1 MKYSSLIFYI
11 LPVFMLCGCSD
22 TWLDS
27 MWIRNVDLEN
37 KVEENTDRIEGL
49 EDIVSRTNTDIS
61 SLQALVQA
69 VNDSDFITEVRD
81 FSENGRTGCMV
92 SFHSGK
98 SIRIYDGT
106 DGLGCPMPEIGIRE
120 DADGRYC
127 WTVGGEWLTDG
138 DGGRIYCEGLDAT
151 VPEVRIT
158 DGYWEI
164 SYDGGSTWTNIGK
177 ADGDDNDIFESIE
190 ATDSKV
196 VFTLS
201 DGTSFSLPFYVFI
214 EFDIEG
220 DETGVEARKEISVNY
235 TVFNATENTLVTAA
249 SDGNYRVRVERK
261 SISEGT
267 IIITSPKFYE
277 DGHISVSVYDEN
289 GYSKTRVI
297 NFYERE
303 IYFPN
308 GLEYRIPARGA
319 TLAIPLSANFDYNI
333 EIPSAPWLT
342 WQSRTKAEMQD
353 RSITVTAE
361 MNNEFTERT
370 GIIELI
376 ALNNPDEPQSEITVI
391 QSAADFS
398 VDRKR
403 FVLTHEEQPFSCT
416 VRTSLDIEVSDA
428 AEDWLSYSL
437 GRQEENVF
445 VLNGKVQSNT
455 GAGREAVIRISN
467 SRTGSLLDE
476 IEIVQLQ
483 DGAENPDDMIFTV
496 RANQANDYTVYLP
509 LSGAVDCIVDWGDGS
524 VEHVTS
530 VTPSHLYDVSSA
542 ADFTVRISGTVTSL
556 SSNNIP
562 APAITEVVQWG
573 RTGLT
578 SLNAAFMN
586 NGMLN
591 KISGDDNASFSEVTD
606 FSNTFASCIGLK
618 EIPENLFLFSTKVK
632 QFRETFTRCSSLTQI
647 PETLFKHCNLVTDF
661 YSVFNACT
669 ALKEI
674 PSGLFESCPDVTSFD
689 FAFCD
694 CQSIRILPESLF
706 SNCTEVRSFQYTFS
720 GCISLVEIP
729 ETIFMNCPEVSNF
742 MRVFMYCQS
751 LESLPR
757 GLFDNNRKVVNFDT
771 AFYSCGALR
780 GESPYILI
788 NGEKC
793 HIYDRNRYS
802 DYFAVPTVVGL
813 CFAGCNNLLD
823 FDAIPVE
830 WKEWP

>member
-127 WTVGGEWLTDG
+127 WTVGGEWLTGG

-308 GLEYRIPARGA
+308 GLEYRIPARGT

-403 FVLTHEEQPFSCT
+403 FVLTHEDQPFSCT

-445 VLNGKVQSNT
+445 VLNGRVQSNT
-455 GAGREAVIRISN
+455 GAGRETVIRISN

-524 VEHVTS
+524 VERVTS
-530 VTPSHLYDVSSA
+530 VMPSHLYNVSSA

-573 RTGLT
+573 RTGLNSMSNAFVRNNLLT
-578 SLNAAFMN
+578 SIPPDE
-586 NGMLN
+586 NG
-591 KISGDDNASFSEVTD
+591 SFSEVTD
-606 FSNTFASCIGLK
+606 FTGTFEDCRNLAEIPARLFRFCGKTISFQNTFSKCH
-618 EIPENLFLFSTKVK
+618 
-632 QFRETFTRCSSLTQI
+632 SLTSI
-647 PETLFKHCNLVTDF
+647 PADMFEGC
-661 YSVFNACT
+661 YSVTTF
-669 ALKEI
+669 
-674 PSGLFESCPDVTSFD
+674 SGLFSGCRDLRKIPEDLFEDCPDVENYDLLFENCTSISEIPAGLFRNSPKVRRCYAVFRNTGITAVPAGLFD
-689 FAFCD
+689 KFRYVITYASAFESC
-694 CQSIRILPESLF
+694 IRLVYVPVDLF
-706 SNCTEVRSFQYTFS
+706 SNSNMVQEFNSAFS
-720 GCISLVEIP
+720 GCASL
-729 ETIFMNCPEVSNF
+729 TC
-742 MRVFMYCQS
+742 
-751 LESLPR
+751 
-757 GLFDNNRKVVNFDT
+757 
-771 AFYSCGALR
+771 
-780 GESPYILI
+780 ESPYSVIE
-788 NGEKC
+788 GEKC
-793 HIYDRNRYS
+793 HIYERGKYF
-802 DYFAVPTVVGL
+802 DYFVNPPIFSG
-813 CFAGCNNLLD
+813 CFSGCGNLSD
-823 FDAIPVE
+823 FSEIPDN
-830 WKEWP
+830 WK

>member
-127 WTVGGEWLTDG
+127 WTVGGEWLTGG

-403 FVLTHEEQPFSCT
+403 FVLTHAEQPFSFT

-509 LSGAVDCIVDWGDGS
+509 LSGVVDCIVDWGDGS

-530 VTPSHLYDVSSA
+530 VMPSHLYDVSSA

-573 RTGLT
+573 RTGLNSMYYAFVRNNLLT
-578 SLNAAFMN
+578 SIPPDE
-586 NGMLN
+586 NG
-591 KISGDDNASFSEVTD
+591 SFSEVTD
-606 FSNTFASCIGLK
+606 FTRTFEDCRNLE
-618 EIPENLFLFSTKVK
+618 EIPERLFRFCGKTVSFDWTFSKCHSLVSIPDALFEGCCSAES
-632 QFRETFTRCSSLTQI
+632 FYGTFNGCYLLEII
-647 PETLFKHCNLVTDF
+647 PENMFEGCKSVKNFDEIFWGCYSLKNLPEKLFWDCLETTSF
-661 YSVFNACT
+661 FNSFSQCRSIT
-669 ALKEI
+669 SI
-674 PSGLFESCPDVTSFD
+674 PEKLFINCPQVTSF
-689 FAFCD
+689 FNAFID
-694 CQSIRILPESLF
+694 CWSLSDLPV
-706 SNCTEVRSFQYTFS
+706 N
-720 GCISLVEIP
+720 
-729 ETIFMNCPEVSNF
+729 
-742 MRVFMYCQS
+742 
-751 LESLPR
+751 
-757 GLFDNNRKVVNFDT
+757 LFDNNRRVSNFET
-771 AFYSCGALR
+771 TFMGCSKLT
-780 GESPYILI
+780 GESPYTVI
-788 NGEKC
+788 NGIKY
-793 HIYDRNRYS
+793 HIYERYLNP
-802 DYFAVPTVVGL
+802 DYFASPLLFGG
-813 CFAGCNNLLD
+813 CFSGCEGFSD
-823 FDAIPVE
+823 FPDIPDN
-830 WKEWP
+830 WK